1 VSRETTVRVTAS
13 PLTSC
18 AVAMSVSSGHAE
30 ARRNVMVL
38 RRGHS
43 TDNVIMGCR
52 DLKTGRRHCLRRRF
66 ASWRL
71 PE

>member
-1 VSRETTVRVTAS
+1 VSPETAVPVTA
-13 PLTSC
+13 TSC
-18 AVAMSVSSGHAE
+18 AVAMSVSSGHGHAE

-43 TDNVIMGCR
+43 TENVIMRCC